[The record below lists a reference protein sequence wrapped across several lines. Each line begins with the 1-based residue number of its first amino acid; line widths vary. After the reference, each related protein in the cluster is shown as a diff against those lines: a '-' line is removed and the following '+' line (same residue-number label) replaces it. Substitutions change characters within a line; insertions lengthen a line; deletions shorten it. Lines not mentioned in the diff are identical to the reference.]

1 MTAGNCIDY
10 CNGGIMKPIVAIVGR
25 PNVGK
30 STLFNRIAGEK
41 ISIVDDRPGVTRDR
55 IYADGEWAGKQ
66 FTIVDTGGIELKS
79 EDEMFNHIKEQ
90 ASTAIDLAD
99 VIIFMVDGKSGFLHS
114 DGDVAAF
121 LRKSKKPIVLAVNKI
136 DNFDESKVFEF
147 YSLGLGEPIAISA
160 EQGQGT
166 GDLLDEVVS
175 HFEDIDFEEEPDRI
189 KIAIVGKPNVGKS
202 SLTNKILGYDRSIVS
217 SIAGT
222 TRDAID
228 TKFEYNGQKYSIID
242 TAGIRRKRSIDDD
255 VEHYSVLR
263 AMAAIRKADVCLIVF
278 DASSEISEQDVRIAG
293 YVHRMGKPSCI
304 IMNKW
309 DTIEKDT
316 NTVNKY
322 NNNLKTSLA
331 FMDYFIPVYVS
342 AKTGQRVEKIMG
354 LVNHVYERSS
364 FRPNTGTLNDI
375 VQTAFSV
382 NEPPSFKGRRL
393 KIYYATATSV
403 NPPVIVFFVNDN
415 ELVHFSYKR
424 YLENS
429 IRKAFDFSGTPIK
442 LVFSNRNEDE

>member
-1 MTAGNCIDY
+1 
-10 CNGGIMKPIVAIVGR
+10 MKPIVAIVGR

-30 STLFNRIAGEK
+30 STFFNRIVGER

-55 IYADGEWAGKQ
+55 IYADGEWAGRA
-66 FTIVDTGGIELKS
+66 FTIVDTGGLEVKS
-79 EDEMFNHIKEQ
+79 DDEMFVHIKEQ
-90 ASTAIDLAD
+90 ADTAIDLAD
-99 VIIFMVDGKSGFLHS
+99 VIIFMVDGKSGLLHS
-114 DGDVAAF
+114 DEDVSAY
-121 LRKSKKPIVLAVNKI
+121 LRKSKKPIVLAVNKV
-136 DNFDESKVFEF
+136 DNYDEGKLFEF

-175 HFEDIDFEEEPDRI
+175 YFDSVEEEIEEDRI

-202 SLTNKILGYDRSIVS
+202 SLTNKILGYDRTIVS
-217 SIAGT
+217 NIAGT

-228 TKFEYNGQKYSIID
+228 TKFEYDGQKYSIID

-263 AMAAIRKADVCLIVF
+263 AMAAIRKADVVLIVF

-316 NTVNKY
+316 NTINKY
-322 NNNLKTSLA
+322 NNDLKTSLA
-331 FMDYFIPVYVS
+331 FMDYFVPIYVS
-342 AKTGQRVEKIMG
+342 AKTGQRVEKIMK
-354 LVNHVYERSS
+354 LVNKVYERNS

-375 VQTAFSV
+375 IQTAFSI
-382 NEPPSFKGRRL
+382 NEPPSYKGRRL
-393 KIYYATATSV
+393 KIYYVTATSV
-403 NPPVIVFFVNDN
+403 NPPVIVFFVNDA
-415 ELVHFSYKR
+415 ELVHFSYRR
-424 YLENS
+424 YLENT

-442 LVFSNRNEDE
+442 IVFSNKNDEEE